1 MKVYYL
7 FAVILCPAH
16 ADSGGIT
23 LLQTFGYSGLELML
37 NDRWYRVPVIE
48 DCLVVNVGEY
58 MSRMSNNRFK
68 ATIHRVMDI
77 GQDRY
82 NTQNPLPFFLEVY
95 E

>member
-1 MKVYYL
+1 M
-7 FAVILCPAH
+7 
-16 ADSGGIT
+16 
-23 LLQTFGYSGLELML
+23 QTFGYSGLELML
-37 NDRWYRVPVIE
+37 DDKWYQVPVID

-82 NTQNPLPFFLEVY
+82 TQNAVLLNSNTNDICEKMYF
-95 E
+95 